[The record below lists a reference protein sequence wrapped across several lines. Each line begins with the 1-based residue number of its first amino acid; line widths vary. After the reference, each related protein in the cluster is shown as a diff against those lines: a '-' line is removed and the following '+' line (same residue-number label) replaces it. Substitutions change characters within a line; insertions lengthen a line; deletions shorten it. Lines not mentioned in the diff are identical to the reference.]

1 MRRNVRWCS
10 CWVVG
15 VAASHDTVR
24 DAAGDDDDG
33 RSAAGGDDAGGAE
46 GGGGGDAGRRRRGD
60 EAQEATNPPTKRLSA
75 LTRALSAELLPHS
88 SLSLL
93 HRSLLNRYPTSRMNE
108 SGHQIMKLSVPS
120 KGGFIEACYCA
131 VCRAGPQMADT
142 ASVRHRAYLAGA
154 ARWLQQRTPLGAELH
169 EWRRHVSPRGVF
181 LQTWRWCVERRT
193 RPSVGAMSITRWDG
207 GEEWRH
213 EPSNR
218 LSRE

>member
-46 GGGGGDAGRRRRGD
+46 GGGGDAGRRRGD

-142 ASVRHRAYLAGA
+142 ASVRHRPNPADCCSSSGLRSEPSCTNGDVTFHRGA
-154 ARWLQQRTPLGAELH
+154 SSCR
-169 EWRRHVSPRGVF
+169 RGVG
-181 LQTWRWCVERRT
+181 V
-193 RPSVGAMSITRWDG
+193 SSGAHDRALAPCRSRDG
-207 GEEWRH
+207 MVARSGGMNH
-213 EPSNR
+213 
-218 LSRE
+218 LIV